1 MKYLKMLGLAA
12 VAAMALMAFVGAG
25 TASAT
30 VLCKTQLT
38 TGCAASGWDY
48 PAGTTIDA
56 TLKSPTSTATL
67 ETTGGTTLD
76 TCTGSTVHGK
86 TETTGSSTT
95 TVSGKLTSELN
106 AEGDPKGLTWSGCT
120 VPTTTLAAGSL
131 EIHWISGTDNGTL
144 TASGAEVTV
153 NTGFFGACV
162 YGTGTGK
169 DLGTL
174 LGGSPATLAIS
185 TNVTLTK
192 NESGLCPSE
201 TKWTATYEV
210 TTPKPLFVT
219 TG

>member
-1 MKYLKMLGLAA
+1 MKHLKILGLAA
-12 VAAMALMAFVGAG
+12 VAAMAVMAFVGAG

-30 VLCKTQLT
+30 VLCNNNAST
-38 TGCAASGWDY
+38 TACSSKVA
-48 PAGTTIDA
+48 AGTEI
-56 TLKSPTSTATL
+56 KSELTGSAIL

-76 TCTGSTVHGK
+76 TCTGGGVNGK
-86 TETTGSSTT
+86 VESAGSSTT
-95 TVSGKLTSELN
+95 TVGGKNSSV
-106 AEGDPKGLTWSGCT
+106 TWSGCT
-120 VPTTTLAAGSL
+120 VETKTLAPGSL

-174 LGGSPATLAIS
+174 VGGGPATLAIS
-185 TNVTLTK
+185 TTVTLTK

-201 TKWTATYEV
+201 TKWTANYKV
-210 TTPKPLFVT
+210 TQPNPLYVAT
-219 TG
+219 A

>member
-30 VLCKTQLT
+30 KLCKN
-38 TGCAASGWDY
+38 S
-48 PAGTTIDA
+48 
-56 TLKSPTSTATL
+56 TSTVVCSEPYGVGTEIKSKLTGSAIL

-76 TCTGSTVHGK
+76 TCTGGEVNGK
-86 TETTGSSTT
+86 IEKEGSATA
-95 TVSGKLTSELN
+95 TVSGKNS
-106 AEGDPKGLTWSGCT
+106 AITWTGCS
-120 VPTTTLAAGSL
+120 VPTTTLATGEL
-131 EIHWISGTDNGTL
+131 EIHAKPELNSKGELVDTDNGTL

-201 TKWTATYEV
+201 TKWTAEYTV
-210 TTPKPLFVT
+210 TEPKPLYVST
-219 TG
+219 S